1 MTKMRGSKPVKNM
14 TLLDSWSWAKPYYSF
29 TIDTESSNVL
39 EIMIDPKG
47 EMADIDRL
55 NNLLF
60 L

>member
-1 MTKMRGSKPVKNM
+1 MRGSKPVKNM
-14 TLLDSWSWAKPYYSF
+14 ILLDSWSWAKPYYSF
-29 TIDTESSNVL
+29 TIDVESSRVL
-39 EIMIDPKG
+39 EIMIDPNG